1 MNAVMNTFMISVMN
15 SVRNTIMNPVKTPV
29 KKFCFEA
36 SHESGNASI
45 DHFWSCFSCKV
56 LMKVR

>member
-15 SVRNTIMNPVKTPV
+15 TVRNTVMNPVKTPV

-36 SHESGNASI
+36 SHESGIASI
-45 DHFWSCFSCKV
+45 DHFWSC
-56 LMKVR
+56 LLY